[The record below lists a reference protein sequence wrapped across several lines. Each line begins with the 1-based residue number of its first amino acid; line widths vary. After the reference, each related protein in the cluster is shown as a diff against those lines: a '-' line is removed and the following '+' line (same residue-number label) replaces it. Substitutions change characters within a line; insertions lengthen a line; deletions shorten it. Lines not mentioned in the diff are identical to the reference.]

1 MLKEEER
8 KSRKRSKKEYT
19 QQNQEPPPEKQTAA
33 TIHFSIYLLDLT
45 IISISYD
52 PIAHWD
58 ILVNIRALG
67 KSQEVAFQQ

>member
-1 MLKEEER
+1 MSNENQGKDQR
-8 KSRKRSKKEYT
+8 KSTLSKIKNPT
-19 QQNQEPPPEKQTAA
+19 KKQAAA

-52 PIAHWD
+52 SIAHWD

-67 KSQEVAFQQ
+67 ESQEVAFQQ